1 MPKQNTR
8 LAIIYDFDG
17 TLAPGNLQ
25 ENSFIPDIDM
35 KPQEFWEEVNKQAK
49 QEQADPILVYMDL
62 MLRKAKSARV
72 PARLADFRKRGS
84 QLSFFVGVEDWFD
97 RINQYA
103 RSKSVRVEHYVVS
116 SGNGEIIDGTPI
128 ASKFT
133 RIYASRFMFDDNGAA
148 YWPALAVNFTTKTQ
162 FLFRINKDA
171 HDLSD
176 DKKINEFVHEEE
188 RPIPFRNMIFV
199 GDGETDVPCF
209 RLVKQLGGF
218 AIAVYKPNVKFA
230 RKKAEKFLGE
240 TYCDAKARVHA
251 VVPADYRENRN
262 LDKVVKGQIDF
273 VAARNQVDR
282 LSAKS
287 RSTNG
292 QDKG

>member
-35 KPQEFWEEVNKQAK
+35 KPEEFWEEVNQQSKR
-49 QEQADPILVYMDL
+49 EQADPILVYMDL
-62 MLRKAKSARV
+62 MLRKAKAERV
-72 PARLADFRKRGS
+72 PARLEDFKKRGS
-84 QLSFFVGVEDWFD
+84 QIEFFEGVKDWFE

-103 RSKSVRVEHYVVS
+103 GSKDLKVEHYVVS

-128 ASKFT
+128 APYFKHV
-133 RIYASRFMFDDNGAA
+133 YASRFMFDENGAA

-176 DKKINEFVHEEE
+176 DKKINEFVPEGD
-188 RPIPFRNMIFV
+188 RPIPFRNMMYI

-209 RLVKQLGGF
+209 RLVKQMGGY
-218 AIAVYKPNVKFA
+218 AIVVYRPNTRFA
-230 RKKAEKFLGE
+230 RERAEKFLAQG
-240 TYCDAKARVHA
+240 RVHTFA
-251 VVPADYRENRN
+251 PADYRHGKYLE
-262 LDKVVKGQIDF
+262 KVVQAQIDA
-273 VAARNQVDR
+273 VAARTNVER
-282 LSAKS
+282 LSEKPQVS
-287 RSTNG
+287 NVS
-292 QDKG
+292 